1 LPLAF
6 LSKTGKTKLLLR
18 NDFIG
23 VMGVYISR
31 STASNE
37 LREIISTK
45 FDEIIKVSETRTTIV
60 LIVNLNQLPTTLV
73 S

>member
-45 FDEIIKVSETRTTIV
+45 FDEII
-60 LIVNLNQLPTTLV
+60 
-73 S
+73 